1 MLNKSTIFTLL
12 ICAILSAFILLYAF
26 NSRVS
31 TKVERYKLY
40 ALSYPNTCHDKKND
54 SYTVCIPRTN
64 FYFHQ
69 NIYIV
74 ITANK
79 IFINGGRIAT
89 YEIIK
94 TETIQGK
101 KKYHIGNVNVN
112 LKEDMW
118 GDMIENNEFII
129 PNNTVLYMN
138 ERNILTSS
146 DNSISFELTKLN

>member
-1 MLNKSTIFTLL
+1 MLT
-12 ICAILSAFILLYAF
+12 CAILSVFILLYAF

-40 ALSYPNTCHDKKND
+40 ALSYPNTCNDKKYD
-54 SYTVCIPRTN
+54 SYTVCIPKTK

-69 NIYIV
+69 NVYIV
-74 ITANK
+74 ITADK
-79 IFINGGRIAT
+79 IFINGGKIAT

-101 KKYHIGNVNVN
+101 KNYHIGNVNVT

-118 GDMIENNEFII
+118 GAKENNEFII
-129 PNNTVLYMN
+129 PNNTVLHMH
-138 ERNILTSS
+138 ERNILKSV
-146 DNSISFELTKLN
+146 DNSISFEITKLD